1 MGVRRRPHLRSVEQE
16 PGDRNGWEEY
26 VGASGSHYMRGW
38 RRALA
43 AGLALILL
51 LPALV
56 FVIAILVQVPGRIL
70 HW

>member
-1 MGVRRRPHLRSVEQE
+1 MRNVRRRSHLERVQD
-16 PGDRNGWEEY
+16 DRGGWDDY
-26 VGASGSHYMRGW
+26 VGASGSHHMRGW
-38 RRALA
+38 RRVLA
-43 AGLALILL
+43 AALALILL

>member
-1 MGVRRRPHLRSVEQE
+1 MGVRRRPHLRSVEQ
-16 PGDRNGWEEY
+16 DDHNGWDEY

-43 AGLALILL
+43 ATLALILL

-56 FVIAILVQVPGRIL
+56 FVIAVLVQVPGRIL